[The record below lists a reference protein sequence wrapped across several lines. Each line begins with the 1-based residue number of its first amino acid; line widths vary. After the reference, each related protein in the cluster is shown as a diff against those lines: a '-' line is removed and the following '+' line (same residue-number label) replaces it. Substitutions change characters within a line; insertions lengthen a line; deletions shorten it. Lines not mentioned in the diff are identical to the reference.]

1 MYASHNWLSPARA
14 TGRKACAIGV
24 QQGRSHQE
32 LKGGNAKTARLFGN
46 PFASVP
52 HRPPRHAVAVAA
64 RLQAL
69 NRCTHLRAKSRALR
83 RRLVA
88 LCVDAI
94 GLCGAHAELAKLRAM
109 RLAERSAECHALRP
123 IGAVCKIGGIGAHLP
138 REMIAT
144 GECPFKARM
153 RRRALARA
161 RAPCAAYLECHAL
174 QGAHGRLLERL
185 PHHRTSAERGVGAH
199 VSQQRQLGVCT
210 VRGATVGAVGAVGA
224 VAVEADGPSA
234 RVALGVEGS
243 RSRLIVWPGCS
254 ASSSEYMSD
263 VLNRGKMSK
272 RTCMEA
278 AGAGG
283 HARSTCRSRRNRE
296 ARVAVPVGPKRRKR
310 DVCHHKRLVGRAPQG
325 QRSHR
330 ISVVATASPPCAAWC
345 RTPHSDG
352 PTAAQWQPRSSPTLS
367 GRSQPAAQDTGHCMS
382 HRRVCAVA
390 SPTQNERR
398 HRTKPTQHTRP
409 RAPPRRRF

>member
-14 TGRKACAIGV
+14 TGRKASARRAV
-24 QQGRSHQE
+24 PSAAALSH
-32 LKGGNAKTARLFGN
+32 
-46 PFASVP
+46 S
-52 HRPPRHAVAVAA
+52 
-64 RLQAL
+64 AL
-69 NRCTHLRAKSRALR
+69 
-83 RRLVA
+83 
-88 LCVDAI
+88 
-94 GLCGAHAELAKLRAM
+94 M
-109 RLAERSAECHALRP
+109 RLASAALTP
-123 IGAVCKIGGIGAHLP
+123 SSPNC
-138 REMIAT
+138 
-144 GECPFKARM
+144 
-153 RRRALARA
+153 
-161 RAPCAAYLECHAL
+161 APCASRNAA
-174 QGAHGRLLERL
+174 
-185 PHHRTSAERGVGAH
+185 
-199 VSQQRQLGVCT
+199 
-210 VRGATVGAVGAVGA
+210 
-224 VAVEADGPSA
+224 PSA
-234 RVALGVEGS
+234 TRFVPSEQSAKSAASAHTWSAMRCKGPMAAFSSACRTTG
-243 RSRLIVWPGCS
+243 RLIVWPGCS

-367 GRSQPAAQDTGHCMS
+367 GRSQPWGAA
-382 HRRVCAVA
+382 R
-390 SPTQNERR
+390 
-398 HRTKPTQHTRP
+398 
-409 RAPPRRRF
+409 